1 MLVKSKNARV
11 IVFFF
16 IRDHAKYAELLIGKM
31 GIDGNDDVIFRPGFQ
46 IKSLI
51 VTLDQGSINSI

>member
-11 IVFFF
+11 IFF
-16 IRDHAKYAELLIGKM
+16 IRDYAKYAKLLIGKM

-46 IKSLI
+46 IKSL
-51 VTLDQGSINSI
+51 

>member
-46 IKSLI
+46 IKSLLHLI
-51 VTLDQGSINSI
+51 KDP